1 MFRGDLGV
9 DNINGIPVMNFSDL
23 NSIISNQYPGYRD
36 RESYISLARLAAGG
50 SMSPYTIG
58 NGLYK
63 NLNSSIY
70 GDGKYD
76 EREKIVSPPAYENKI
91 NLPVKNI

>member
-36 RESYISLARLAAGG
+36 RESYISLAKLVAGG

-76 EREKIVSPPAYENKI
+76 KREKVVSPPAYENKI

>member
-76 EREKIVSPPAYENKI
+76 KREKVVSPPAYENKI

>member
-1 MFRGDLGV
+1 MFRGDLGIN
-9 DNINGIPVMNFSDL
+9 DINGIPVMSFSDL
-23 NSIISNQYPGYRD
+23 NAIISNQYPGYRD
-36 RESYISLARLAAGG
+36 RNSYLSLARLAAGG

-63 NLNSSIY
+63 NLRSSIY

-76 EREKIVSPPAYENKI
+76 KSEKIVVPPAYENNYK
-91 NLPVKNI
+91 LPVKNI

>member
-9 DNINGIPVMNFSDL
+9 NNINGIPVMSFSDL
-23 NSIISNQYPGYRD
+23 NNIISNQYPGYRD
-36 RESYISLARLAAGG
+36 KESYISLARLAAGG

-58 NGLYK
+58 KGFYK

-76 EREKIVSPPAYENKI
+76 KHEKVVSPPAYENKI